1 MRHSRFQDRDHYDR
15 KSTPAAPFNND
26 PILGESP
33 PFSPY
38 PVDSTHDQGQIR
50 ASVVSKMSKI
60 SNNLRLGAQGYSS
73 DGGSVFN
80 NKLSKEYDSHSN
92 EPPAL
97 AQRFPVVTGPVDK

>member
-1 MRHSRFQDRDHYDR
+1 M
-15 KSTPAAPFNND
+15 ST
-26 PILGESP
+26 
-33 PFSPY
+33 
-38 PVDSTHDQGQIR
+38 
-50 ASVVSKMSKI
+50 I

-97 AQRFPVVTGPVDK
+97 AQRFPVVMDAVDKKKGEPFNVDDLFNNIVGGYASKESQASQAKLPDASG